1 MERAGEI
8 LRRFLRR
15 QVMREAGQMA
25 AIVEGWRQS
34 VGNPHGM
41 HTRVVDLQGETLVV
55 EVDHTARIQLLQM
68 KRTDI
73 LRGIRSAAPRT
84 TITDIRYRVAP
95 GGVGAGA
102 AAAAG
107 TRADG
112 AAPAGDAVSAEVE
125 MENEELREALRR
137 LYKKLRF
144 D

>member
-15 QVMREAGQMA
+15 QGMREAGQMA

-68 KRTDI
+68 KRAAI
-73 LRGIRSAAPRT
+73 LRGIRTAAPGT

-95 GGVGAGA
+95 GGAKAGSGGAAGA
-102 AAAAG
+102 A
-107 TRADG
+107 
-112 AAPAGDAVSAEVE
+112 DAVSAEVE
-125 MENEELREALRR
+125 MENEELREEMREALRR
-137 LYKKLRF
+137 LYDKLRY